1 MSHWFYR
8 QSEKEFGPLRPS
20 EILTHIRQGTIR
32 PETLIRKGDS
42 QWVTAQSVDG
52 LFDAATTQDAA
63 ELICP
68 FCGETIDRP
77 PTQCKNCY
85 REVVL
90 LFKGMTQVERD
101 KETEFVDSQGARIE
115 AQFELKRRKD
125 VAVYSTLLLIWL
137 LLLISAPI
145 LTHLAM
151 RGYLGVEQSMISTG
165 IGITAIVFGVI
176 SFLLTKSH

>member
-32 PETLIRKGDS
+32 PETLIRKGNS

-52 LFDAATTQDAA
+52 LFDAATTQATA

-68 FCGETIDRP
+68 FCGETIDQP
-77 PTQCKNCY
+77 PTRCENCY

-90 LFKGMTQVERD
+90 LFKGMTQAERNM
-101 KETEFVDSQGARIE
+101 ETVFLDSQGERTE
-115 AQFELKRRKD
+115 AQFELSRRKD

-137 LLLISAPI
+137 LLFISAPI
-145 LTHLAM
+145 LMHLAK
-151 RGYLGVEQSMISTG
+151 RGYLGVGQSMISSG

-176 SFLLTKSH
+176 AFFLTRSH